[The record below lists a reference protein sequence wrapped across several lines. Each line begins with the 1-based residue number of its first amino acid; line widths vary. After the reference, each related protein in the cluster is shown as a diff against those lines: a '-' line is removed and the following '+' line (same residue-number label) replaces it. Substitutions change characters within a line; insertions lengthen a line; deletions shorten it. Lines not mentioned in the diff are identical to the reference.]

1 MVSAVI
7 MASGYSTRMRKNK
20 LMLPFKGKPI
30 IEHVIDAIKECNF
43 NEIILVGKEKK
54 VLDIAKR
61 KNILTVLNTEAYKG
75 QSQSIKLGILN
86 ISSSKGYMF
95 FTGDQ
100 PLLNSYTINL
110 LLNTFTENN
119 DYIVIPKYKNKVGS
133 PTIFP
138 GKFKNELLN
147 LQGDVGGKIVINN
160 HINEILFVNLRN
172 GYSLFDID
180 TPKDYEYILNKNL
193 YQGCDSYDKQHI

>member
-1 MVSAVI
+1 
-7 MASGYSTRMRKNK
+7 MAKK
-20 LMLPFKGKPI
+20 
-30 IEHVIDAIKECNF
+30 
-43 NEIILVGKEKK
+43 KK
-54 VLDIAKR
+54 VLDIARR
-61 KNILTVLNTEAYKG
+61 KNILTVLNTKAYKG

-138 GKFKNELLN
+138 EKFKNELLN

-160 HINEILFVNLRN
+160 HINEILFANLRN
-172 GYSLFDID
+172 GYSLFDVD